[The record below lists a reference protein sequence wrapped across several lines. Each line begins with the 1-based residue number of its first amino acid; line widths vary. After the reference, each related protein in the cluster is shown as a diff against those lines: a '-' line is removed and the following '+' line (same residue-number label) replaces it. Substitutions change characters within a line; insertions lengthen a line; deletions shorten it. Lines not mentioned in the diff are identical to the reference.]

1 MVVSIATVLLRIV
14 TAGSVAVAL
23 AGCSGGG
30 SGPDGGNYTIAMLQA
45 GVLQP
50 ADVGSTWKR
59 PEQTPPAT
67 SLLPLCPGLASRPP
81 LPGAPSA
88 IAASMAD
95 EGDKGAQAFDQLG
108 LVYKDAAA
116 MDAAFATL
124 ENTMDAC
131 PPSASKSAGPRDD
144 TAEAGYTE
152 TSTIEPLTSGGWRGF
167 VTVRHKVYE
176 PGNPGSADVAVAV
189 VGQGNAIVVTSYAVY
204 WVGQH
209 STGPEFTADWR
220 RLVGTVLSR
229 VDAKRKG

>member
-1 MVVSIATVLLRIV
+1 MSTATVLLRIV

-23 AGCSGGG
+23 AGCTGGG
-30 SGPDGGNYTIAMLQA
+30 PAPGATYTVAMLQA
-45 GVLQP
+45 GVLAP
-50 ADVGSTWKR
+50 ADVGPTWKR
-59 PEQTPPAT
+59 PEQSPAAP
-67 SLLPLCPGLASRPP
+67 SLMPLCPGPAGRPP
-81 LPGAPSA
+81 LPGAPSVV
-88 IAASMAD
+88 AASMAD

-108 LVYKDAAA
+108 LVYPDAGA
-116 MDAAFATL
+116 MEAAFTAL

-176 PGNPGSADVAVAV
+176 PGSPGTADVAVAV
-189 VGQGNAIVVTSYAVY
+189 VGQGNAIVVASYAVY

-209 STGPEFTADWR
+209 
-220 RLVGTVLSR
+220 VLSR
-229 VDAKRKG
+229 VDAKRPT

>member
-1 MVVSIATVLLRIV
+1 M
-14 TAGSVAVAL
+14 TAGSVAVTLAL

-30 SGPDGGNYTIAMLQA
+30 EGPAPDGGPYTVAKLQA

-50 ADVGSTWKR
+50 ADVGPTWKR
-59 PEQTPPAT
+59 PEQSSPPVT
-67 SLLPLCPGLASRPP
+67 SLIPLCPGLATRPP
-81 LPGAPSA
+81 VPGSPTV

-95 EGDKGAQAFDQLG
+95 EGDRGAQAFDQMG

-116 MDAAFATL
+116 MEAAFASL
-124 ENTMDAC
+124 QDTMDAC
-131 PPSASKSAGPRDD
+131 PPKASRTAGPRDD

-152 TSTIEPLTSGGWRGF
+152 TSTIEPLVSGGWKGF
-167 VTVRHKVYE
+167 VTLRHKVYE
-176 PGNPGSADVAVAV
+176 AASPGTADVAVAV
-189 VGQGNAIVVTSYAVY
+189 VGQGNAIIVASYAVY

-229 VDAKRKG
+229 VDAKHPS

>member
-1 MVVSIATVLLRIV
+1 MSIATVLLRIV
-14 TAGSVAVAL
+14 TAGSVAAAL
-23 AGCSGGG
+23 AGCSGG
-30 SGPDGGNYTIAMLQA
+30 SAPDGGTYTTAMLQA

-59 PEQTPPAT
+59 PEQSPPAT
-67 SLLPLCPGLASRPP
+67 SLMPLCPGVAGRPP
-81 LPGAPSA
+81 VPGSPTVV
-88 IAASMAD
+88 AASIAD

-116 MDAAFATL
+116 MDAAFTSL
-124 ENTMDAC
+124 EDAMDAC

-152 TSTIEPLTSGGWRGF
+152 TSTIEPLTSGGWTGF
-167 VTVRHKVYE
+167 VAVRHKVYE
-176 PGNPGSADVAVAV
+176 PGSPGTADVAVAV
-189 VGQGNAIVVTSYAVY
+189 VGQGNAIVVASYAAY

-229 VDAKRKG
+229 VDAKRAG